1 MNLRDITL
9 RYMGWCPGVKSAAR
23 FIPDNDVPPTRIAL
37 FVAIVA
43 LTSVSSYLATQRALA
58 IVGWPQ
64 APNAEVSNNNLD
76 LASSGDEI
84 YVSVTVETRARW
96 DPLGIV
102 HSGVY
107 TAKLSLDGSLED
119 ETKVLSIEAHMGPMD
134 LLITE
139 DGRWLMAYQ
148 YFQWGSESLRYSD
161 LFFIHSDDGREWSEP
176 EVIAESKW
184 GDDALFPKLLEME
197 NGDIFL
203 LTGRHYRVH
212 SSETGWGPARD
223 VPLWVED
230 MQTLAHEVYPF
241 LDEEGRVAI
250 VGVHR
255 DLKTRKAFD
264 EQGLP
269 LTVLNED
276 GSWTDPRYLTHLG
289 IPLRGQNP
297 YILYSEVAGG
307 YLLLMEDVGKDIS
320 DSWSVQFSPN
330 LETWGRPVPFLEDK
344 PLDGIVVDIFDPSLA
359 ELQDGTFVITYR
371 GITRD
376 VTDYPEAIYRIS
388 KRLYASTSV
397 DGVTWT
403 APVEIEKILDEEAF
417 VVVSSGHRVIVSSLS
432 SLALTAAVIVVMVKE
447 FGSLFTGDVMFKEWT

>member
-1 MNLRDITL
+1 M
-9 RYMGWCPGVKSAAR
+9 A
-23 FIPDNDVPPTRIAL
+23 
-37 FVAIVA
+37 
-43 LTSVSSYLATQRALA
+43 
-58 IVGWPQ
+58 
-64 APNAEVSNNNLD
+64 
-76 LASSGDEI
+76 
-84 YVSVTVETRARW
+84 
-96 DPLGIV
+96 
-102 HSGVY
+102 
-107 TAKLSLDGSLED
+107 
-119 ETKVLSIEAHMGPMD
+119 PMD

-203 LTGRHYRVH
+203 LTGRHYRVQ
-212 SSETGWGPARD
+212 SSESGWGPARD
-223 VPLWVED
+223 VPLWVEE

-297 YILYSEVAGG
+297 YILYSEAAGG
-307 YLLLMEDVGKDIS
+307 YLLLMEDIVHGIS
-320 DSWSVQFSPN
+320 DSWSVQLSPN
-330 LETWGRPVPFLEDK
+330 LETWGRPEIFLEDN
-344 PLDGIVVDIFDPSLA
+344 PSEGIVMGILDPSII
-359 ELQDGTFVITYR
+359 ELRDGLLFAAFR
-371 GITRD
+371 GSICD
-376 VTDYPEAIYRIS
+376 VTDWPESYSQIS
-388 KRLYASTSV
+388 EALFFTTSR
-397 DGVTWT
+397 DGIIWETPIT
-403 APVEIEKILDEEAF
+403 IEKIVDEEAF
-417 VVVSSGHRVIVSSLS
+417 VVVTSGHRVIVSSLS
-432 SLALTAAVIVVMVKE
+432 SLALTAVVIVVMVKE
-447 FGSLFTGDVMFKEWT
+447 FGSLFTRDVMFKEWT

>member
-1 MNLRDITL
+1 MNLRKISL
-9 RYMGWCPGVKSAAR
+9 KYMGWCPGVKSAAR
-23 FIPDNDVPPTRIAL
+23 FIPDNDVPPIRIAL

-43 LTSVSSYLATQRALA
+43 LTSVSSYLTTQRALA

-64 APNAEVSNNNLD
+64 APNAGVSNNNLD
-76 LASSGDEI
+76 LASSGDRI

-96 DPLGIV
+96 DPRGIV
-102 HSGVY
+102 HSSVY

-139 DGRWLMAYQ
+139 DGRWLMSYQ
-148 YFQWGSESLRYSD
+148 YFQWGLESLRYSD

-176 EVIAESKW
+176 EVIAKSK
-184 GDDALFPKLLEME
+184 GGFPKLLEME

-203 LTGRHYRVH
+203 STGRHYRVH
-212 SSETGWGPARD
+212 SSESGWGPARD
-223 VPLWVED
+223 IPLWVED

-255 DLKTRKAFD
+255 DLKTHKAFD

-297 YILYSEVAGG
+297 YMLYSEVAGG
-307 YLLLMEDVGKDIS
+307 YLLLMEDIVDGIS

-330 LETWGRPVPFLEDK
+330 LETWGRPEIFLEDK
-344 PLDGIVVDIFDPSLA
+344 PSEGIVMGILDLSII
-359 ELQDGTFVITYR
+359 ELRDGLLFAAFR
-371 GITRD
+371 GSICD
-376 VTDYPEAIYRIS
+376 VTDWPESYSQIS
-388 KRLYASTSV
+388 EALYFTTSR
-397 DGVTWT
+397 DGIIWETPIT
-403 APVEIEKILDEEAF
+403 IEKIVDEEAF
-417 VVVSSGHRVIVSSLS
+417 VVVSSGQRVIVSSLS
-432 SLALTAAVIVVMVKE
+432 SLALTAAVVVVMVRVRE
-447 FGSLFTGDVMFKEWT
+447 SVYRGCDV